1 MMQLNEFLH
10 VCQECVAEKRDR
22 CHAAIIS
29 QAGLKTIQIKAL
41 PKTDKTGCGSGKP
54 DTLPKCHNTLG
65 YGIGSQARILARAK
79 CFTLRASHAGVRQ
92 SGESFLALFTSDLTR

>member
-41 PKTDKTGCGSGKP
+41 PK
-54 DTLPKCHNTLG
+54 
-65 YGIGSQARILARAK
+65 ILAAFSK
-79 CFTLRASHAGVRQ
+79 PGQIYLPNYEST
-92 SGESFLALFTSDLTR
+92 SFLHLH